1 MKRACKIFTP
11 KRIINPDSY
20 RDMRVPNYTAKTNNF
35 NIMKFL
41 YPLFLF
47 IVLFCHN
54 AIAQTDTTTFDNKA
68 VQDTI
73 IEATKTKKQYKR
85 VSDFRIYG
93 GVSTSKIILS
103 NNSAY
108 ESAYA
113 AGYNLGFS
121 YRKGRLAYWELGLNY
136 NNSVVTLDGLSIQEE
151 NMQIRQLEAPIN
163 VGINALS
170 LTRRVLGVRIFGGVV
185 PGYIA
190 GIGDNPFDLVADDF
204 NRFQFSGRVG
214 VGVDV
219 LFLFIE
225 GGYQYGFTDLLK
237 DQDSNLTQLDLKLGF
252 RF

>member
-1 MKRACKIFTP
+1 
-11 KRIINPDSY
+11 
-20 RDMRVPNYTAKTNNF
+20 
-35 NIMKFL
+35 MKFL
-41 YPLFLF
+41 FPLFLF
-47 IVLFCHN
+47 IVFFCHN

-68 VQDTI
+68 VQDTT
-73 IEATKTKKQYKR
+73 IEATKTKKQHKR

-93 GVSTSKIILS
+93 GVSTSKILLS
-103 NNSAY
+103 NNSTY

-121 YRKGRLAYWELGLNY
+121 FRKGRFAYWEMGLNY
-136 NNSVVTLDGLSIQEE
+136 NNSAVTLDQISILEE
-151 NMQIRQLEAPIN
+151 NMQIRQLEVPISI
-163 VGINALS
+163 GINALS
-170 LTRRVLGVRIFGGVV
+170 LTRRVLGVRLFGGVV
-185 PGYIA
+185 PGYVV
-190 GIGDNPFDLVADDF
+190 GIEENPFDLVTDDF
-204 NRFQFSGRVG
+204 NRFQLSGRAG

>member
-1 MKRACKIFTP
+1 
-11 KRIINPDSY
+11 
-20 RDMRVPNYTAKTNNF
+20 
-35 NIMKFL
+35 MKFL
-41 YPLFLF
+41 FPLFLF
-47 IVLFCHN
+47 IVLFCQN
-54 AIAQTDTTTFDNKA
+54 AIAQTDTTTVDSKA

-73 IEATKTKKQYKR
+73 IEATKTKKQHKR

-93 GVSTSKIILS
+93 GVSTSKILLS

-121 YRKGRLAYWELGLNY
+121 YRKGRFAYWEMGLNF
-136 NNSVVTLDGLSIQEE
+136 NNSVVTLDELSIQEK
-151 NMQIRQLEAPIN
+151 NMQIRQLEVPISI
-163 VGINALS
+163 GINALS
-170 LTRRVLGVRIFGGVV
+170 LTRRVLGIRLFGGVA
-185 PGYIA
+185 PGYVV
-190 GIGDNPFDLVADDF
+190 GIEENPFDLVTDDF
-204 NRFQFSGRVG
+204 NRFQLSGRIG

>member
-1 MKRACKIFTP
+1 MKNLF
-11 KRIINPDSY
+11 
-20 RDMRVPNYTAKTNNF
+20 
-35 NIMKFL
+35 
-41 YPLFLF
+41 PLFLLV
-47 IVLFCHN
+47 VLFN
-54 AIAQTDTTTFDNKA
+54 LSAVSQTDPVIEDNEA

-73 IEATKTKKQYKR
+73 IETTKTKKQHKR

-93 GVSTSKIILS
+93 GVSTSKILLS
-103 NNSAY
+103 NNATY

-121 YRKGRLAYWELGLNY
+121 YRKGRFAYWEIGMNY
-136 NNSVVTLDGLSIQEE
+136 NNSAVTLDQISILEE
-151 NMQIRQLEAPIN
+151 NMQIRQLEVPISI
-163 VGINALS
+163 GINALS
-170 LTRRVLGVRIFGGVV
+170 LTRRVLGVRLFGGVV
-185 PGYIA
+185 PGYVV
-190 GIGDNPFDLVADDF
+190 GIEENPFDLVTDDF

-237 DQDSNLTQLDLKLGF
+237 DQDSNLSQLDLKLGF